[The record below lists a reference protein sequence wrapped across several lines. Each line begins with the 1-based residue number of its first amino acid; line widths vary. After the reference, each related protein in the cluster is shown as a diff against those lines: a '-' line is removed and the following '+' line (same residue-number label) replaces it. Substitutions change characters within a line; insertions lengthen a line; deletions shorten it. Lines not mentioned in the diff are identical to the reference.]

1 MTRARVGI
9 ALCVLS
15 ALGVL
20 PAGCHK
26 AARVQRNG
34 DVAPV
39 IKDTPRVVAPLT
51 DPSVIALFKD
61 TAGASVFP
69 EGKIFKLQ
77 TPAQRQSLRAT
88 IRKERE
94 LWQAGKPRDY
104 RYLLRAGC
112 FCPGTRGWL
121 LMEVRSGQPLRAWD
135 GTGKSVSLTDWNTV
149 SIDGLYDN
157 LERSAGINGEVR
169 IAFDPRWHF
178 PRYVYSVSLPGP
190 DTWSI
195 TEARALRPI

>member
-1 MTRARVGI
+1 MIRARVGI
-9 ALCVLS
+9 ALSALS

-20 PAGCHK
+20 SAGCHK

-39 IKDTPRVVAPLT
+39 IEDTVRVVTPLT

-61 TAGASVFP
+61 TAGRVFP
-69 EGKIFKLQ
+69 SEGQIFKLQ
-77 TPAQRQSLRAT
+77 TPAQHQSLLAT

-104 RYLLRAGC
+104 RYLLRVEC
-112 FCPGTRGWL
+112 FCPGARGWL

-135 GTGKSVSLTDWNTV
+135 RTGKSVGLTDWNTV

-157 LERSAGINGEVR
+157 LERSADINGEVQ

-178 PRYVYSVSLPGP
+178 PRYVRTTAVPGP

>member
-1 MTRARVGI
+1 MIRARVVI
-9 ALCVLS
+9 ALSALL

-26 AARVQRNG
+26 AARVERNG
-34 DVAPV
+34 DVPPV
-39 IKDTPRVVAPLT
+39 TIDTAHVVAPIT
-51 DPSVIALFKD
+51 DASVVAFFKD
-61 TAGASVFP
+61 TAVGNVLSA
-69 EGKIFKLQ
+69 EGQIFKL
-77 TPAQRQSLRAT
+77 PAQRQSLRAT

-94 LWQAGKPRDY
+94 LWQSGKPRDY
-104 RYLLRAGC
+104 RYLLRVGC

-135 GTGKSVSLTDWNTV
+135 RTGKSVGLTDWNTV

-157 LERSAGINGEVR
+157 LERSVDFNGEVQ

-178 PRYVYSVSLPGP
+178 PRHVYTVTLPGP
-190 DTWSI
+190 DSWSI
-195 TEARALRPI
+195 TEARALRPM